1 MCTYTSLRKFGISFH
16 CYADDTQIYLPLKW
30 KDSGSLAPLMQC
42 LEEIKAWMALNF
54 LNFNENKTEVMLF
67 TPGGICDSVDLDLG
81 EFKPLVKPYVKN
93 LGVILDCD
101 FKFDKQIN
109 SVVKSSF
116 FQLR

>member
-1 MCTYTSLRKFGISFH
+1 
-16 CYADDTQIYLPLKW
+16 
-30 KDSGSLAPLMQC
+30 
-42 LEEIKAWMALNF
+42 
-54 LNFNENKTEVMLF
+54 MLF

-81 EFKPLVKPYVKN
+81 ELKPRVKPYVKN